1 MKASSLECRIIDGLS
16 FTKWDDKGQI
26 KFAFRTTFDII
37 PNASLPFTIEIV
49 DQISVIG
56 SSITHIVENHPVY
69 ISQVKLDGIVES
81 SVWYN
86 YGENPVLN
94 YSSAEKGDNQ
104 IDSILG
110 KILDNMSMILAV
122 VLACTLSIWFLIR
135 RNNLNS
141 TILDEMDFGEEEDDY
156 EDDEIQHPEYIEEFD
171 DILNDAPQSN
181 KPEPIMTY
189 TDDLDYE
196 ETNQIKIQ
204 EENNPKKRAAFTL
217 DDDSQSNDDIKAKR
231 RSGKIDR
238 NKQGPVMSTKRQ
250 RLDGKLDIP
259 GEKIIAKKRVVK
271 TKQRKVRRVKSD
283 DEMQ

>member
-1 MKASSLECRIIDGLS
+1 M
-16 FTKWDDKGQI
+16 
-26 KFAFRTTFDII
+26 
-37 PNASLPFTIEIV
+37 
-49 DQISVIG
+49 
-56 SSITHIVENHPVY
+56 ENHPVY

-94 YSSAEKGDNQ
+94 YSTAEKSDNQ

-110 KILDNMSMILAV
+110 KILDNISMILAV
-122 VLACTLSIWFLIR
+122 VLACILSIWFLIR

-141 TILDEMDFGEEEDDY
+141 TILDVMDFGEDED
-156 EDDEIQHPEYIEEFD
+156 EDEDEEIQHPEYIEEFD
-171 DILNDAPQSN
+171 DILDDIPQTN

-196 ETNQIKIQ
+196 ETNQMNVQ
-204 EENNPKKRAAFTL
+204 EEKNHKKRAALIL
-217 DDDSQSNDDIKAKR
+217 DVDSESNDDSKAKR

-271 TKQRKVRRVKSD
+271 PKQRKVRRVKSD
-283 DEMQ
+283 DELQ